1 MKFSKYLLAISI
13 FMAVSVAWA
22 GEAESEKKEKPYIYT
37 TQTMNVTAEVEA
49 VNHETRE
56 VTLRGPEGNTV
67 SFVAGDDVR
76 NLAQVSV
83 GDIVTVEYLQSS
95 TIEVIDNPGLEAGV
109 GELAAAARAE
119 EGEMPGGVVMDTV
132 VVTATVEDINIE
144 ANTFKL
150 KWADE
155 SVEEFVARNPENLKK
170 ADVGDLVVMTYTQAV
185 AISVQ
190 HPTEE

>member
-1 MKFSKYLLAISI
+1 MKFSKYLLAFSI
-13 FMAVSVAWA
+13 FMSVSVAWA

-37 TQTMNVTAEVEA
+37 TQTMNVTAKVEA

-76 NLAQVSV
+76 NLAQVSE
-83 GDIVTVEYLQSS
+83 GDILAVEYLQSS
-95 TIEVIDNPGLEAGV
+95 TIEVFDNPGLEAGV

-119 EGEMPGGVVMDTV
+119 EGEMPAGVVMDTI

-155 SVEEFVARNPENLKK
+155 SVDEFVARNPENLKK
-170 ADVGDLVVMTYTQAV
+170 ADVGDLVVMTYTEAV
-185 AISVQ
+185 AISVS